1 MKDSKL
7 YQVLSTL
14 SQSSAESVQTGN
26 GFSDIDKYLHTERP
40 ISDELMDRMIEIDN
54 AGGGIILLVGSAG
67 DGKSHLL
74 SKIKDLVDWG
84 DKAFYNDATASCSPN
99 KTAIE
104 TLIAGLEDFSDVN
117 IDTTSKKKVLAINLG
132 KSACY

>member
-74 SKIKDLVDWG
+74 SKIKDLVD
-84 DKAFYNDATASCSPN
+84 C
-99 KTAIE
+99 
-104 TLIAGLEDFSDVN
+104 
-117 IDTTSKKKVLAINLG
+117 
-132 KSACY
+132 